1 MIIGGGDGEGEKLDS
16 LFSTFATATQVMVWE
31 NTGKMVP
38 CSMHRKVISNEGI
51 IMQLC
56 IASECSIKSE
66 RVRSRKREKE
76 RSSGAG
82 SV

>member
-16 LFSTFATATQVMVWE
+16 LFFHFCNCNAGDGVE
-31 NTGKMVP
+31 KHGKMVP